1 MMNLN
6 KVLTKGAIAFVMCA
20 AAASACGYVTNTW
33 KGVSGRWRDDAQ
45 GDFRG
50 QKAGFLSC
58 RVR

>member
-33 KGVSGRWRDDAQ
+33 KGVSGRWRDAEN
-45 GDFRG
+45 
-50 QKAGFLSC
+50 
-58 RVR
+58 